1 MRPMARRPFL
11 CLQRKGIS
19 VTPKLTAVVLA
30 LSFANMALAQDDR
43 AAERHEMVKQIIEL
57 SAQVA
62 AETGQ
67 STLDEHVLEAMET
80 VRRHEFVPKFQR
92 HAAYKNRPLPIGAG
106 QTISQPFIVALMT
119 DLLNLQPE
127 HKVLEI
133 GTGCGYQAAVLAKL
147 AKDVYTIEIVES
159 LGKNAAKTLSRLGYT
174 NVHTKIGDGY
184 GGWPEHAPYD
194 AIIVTAAPD
203 HVPSALIEQLK
214 PGGRLVIP
222 VGTLWQ
228 ELMVVTKKAD
238 GRTTSEDIVP
248 VRFVP
253 LVREK

>member
-1 MRPMARRPFL
+1 MAF
-11 CLQRKGIS
+11 
-19 VTPKLTAVVLA
+19 
-30 LSFANMALAQDDR
+30 AQDDR
-43 AAERHEMVKQIIEL
+43 AAERHQMVKEINQV

-62 AETGQ
+62 AEIGQ
-67 STLDEHVLEAMET
+67 STLDPQVLTAMET
-80 VRRHEFVPKFQR
+80 VLRHEFVPKFQR
-92 HAAYKNRPLPIGAG
+92 YAAYKNRPLPIGGG

-133 GTGCGYQAAVLAKL
+133 GTGSGYQAAVLAKL

-159 LGKNAAKTLSRLGYT
+159 LGKTAARTLSRLGYT
-174 NVHTKIGDGY
+174 NVYTKIGDGY
-184 GGWPEHAPYD
+184 AGWPEHAPYD

-203 HVPSALIEQLK
+203 HIPAALIEQLK
-214 PGGRLVIP
+214 PDGRMVIP

-228 ELMVVTKKAD
+228 ELLVVTKNAD
-238 GRTTSEDIVP
+238 GTTTSEEVVP

-253 LVREK
+253 LTRDN

>member
-1 MRPMARRPFL
+1 M
-11 CLQRKGIS
+11 LQRKS
-19 VTPKLTAVVLA
+19 KTAALRLVAAALA
-30 LSFANMALAQDDR
+30 VSITTMALAQDDR
-43 AAERHEMVKQIIEL
+43 AAERQQMVREIREL

-62 AETGQ
+62 VETGQ
-67 STLDEHVLEAMET
+67 SVLDKQVLEAMET

-133 GTGCGYQAAVLAKL
+133 GTGSGYQAAVLAKL
-147 AKDVYTIEIVES
+147 AKDVYTIEIVDS
-159 LGKNAAKTLSRLGYT
+159 LSKDAARTLSRLGYA
-174 NVHTKIGDGY
+174 NVHTKVGDGY
-184 GGWPEHAPYD
+184 AGWVEHAPYN

-203 HVPSALIEQLK
+203 HIPAALMEQLK
-214 PGGRLVIP
+214 PGGRMVIP

-228 ELMVVTKKAD
+228 ELLVVTKNAD
-238 GRTTSEDIVP
+238 GTTTSEDVVP

-253 LVREK
+253 LTREK